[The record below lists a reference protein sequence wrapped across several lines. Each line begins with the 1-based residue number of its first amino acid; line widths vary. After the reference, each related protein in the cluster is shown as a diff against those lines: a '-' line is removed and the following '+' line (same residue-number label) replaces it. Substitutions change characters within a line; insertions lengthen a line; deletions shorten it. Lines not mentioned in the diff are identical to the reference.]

1 VTADRW
7 SARAYRYLLHLY
19 PREFQ
24 ERFAADL
31 EADFAQQLAR
41 GRPLAAWGR
50 ALFDL
55 ARSVPLTH
63 ARARGEFG
71 RVHAISL
78 GGEPAMG
85 SLIFDVRHALRSLVK
100 APVFTAVT
108 VLTLALGIGANSAIF
123 SLVNAALLRPLGYD
137 KPDELMMIHEI
148 IPESKVPRF
157 GVSPVDYL
165 DLREYQHSFS
175 AIGVYRTRPFEL
187 SDTGAPEQITVA
199 QVSSSVFSVLGVNPG
214 VGQTF
219 SSEDD
224 SVDRSVVVISD
235 RFAQR
240 RFAGRDAVGARLL
253 LNRRPYTVIGVM
265 PGSFEF
271 PKRGAEFNGEPA
283 DVYIPLV
290 FTRLERQARGM
301 FYSHSVVGR
310 RRSGV
315 PAEQA
320 SADTAALASRIIE
333 NYPQPMRQMG
343 YSLQIAATPLPD
355 EISGSVRRPL
365 LVLLGAVGLVLLV
378 ACANVANLIMSRQA
392 TRQREIGVR
401 VAMGAGQRRLFQ
413 MLLTENL
420 ILALTGGVAGLVLG
434 QWAVR
439 TVPAVIAT
447 SLPGVSDV
455 ELDARVIGFT
465 FVLSLVTALG
475 FGLVPSI
482 SGTWRDV
489 NAALREGVRMTSGRK
504 QQRLQAGFVVSS
516 IALAFVLLIGAG
528 LLARSFSNL
537 MAVDPGV
544 RAANVLSFEVT
555 LPFTGYNDAARMRG
569 FHQALHQRL
578 RAIPGVSAAVLAS
591 DLPVRSDGERRAF
604 TPSGQSAESPVPP
617 SVAVTWSFGDYLS
630 TFGVPLVRGRTFLP
644 EEYVENRQVVLVSR
658 ALAEK
663 YWPGEDPIGK
673 QLHWG
678 GPPSTSPWQ
687 TVVGVVGDVVDGPLG
702 SEPVI
707 HVYAPYTDVDD
718 RQLAAPIGTLFRRI
732 NVALTGA
739 ADAAS
744 LTPLARAAVAA
755 IDPALAMAGVATMAQ
770 VLDEASAPQ
779 RFSATVLAVFAA
791 GALLLA
797 AIGLYGVL
805 SLGVAQRTRE
815 IGVRLALGASRGEVV
830 IRVVRDGMTLAA
842 IGLALGAA
850 GAIGAAGLLRALLF
864 GTGAYDLY
872 TFAIVPALLA
882 SIALI
887 ACMVPAIKA
896 ARVDPTVALRAE

>member
-1 VTADRW
+1 VTAHRW

-24 ERFAADL
+24 DRFAADL

-41 GRPLAAWGR
+41 RTRLGAWCR

-55 ARSVPLTH
+55 ARSIPLTH
-63 ARARGEFG
+63 ARARAEFG

-85 SLIFDVRHALRSLVK
+85 SLLFDVRHALRALTK

-137 KPDELMMIHEI
+137 KPGELMMLHEI

-157 GVSPVDYL
+157 GVSPTDYL
-165 DLREYQHSFS
+165 DIGQYQHSFS
-175 AIGVYRTRPFEL
+175 AIGVYRTRPYEL
-187 SDTGAPEQITVA
+187 SETGAPEQITVA
-199 QVSSSVFSVLGVNPG
+199 QVSSSVFPILGIASLR
-214 VGQTF
+214 GQTF
-219 SSEDD
+219 SIEDD

-235 RFAQR
+235 RFAR
-240 RFAGRDAVGARLL
+240 RHFAGRDAIGARVV

-265 PGSFEF
+265 PAWFEF

-283 DVYIPLV
+283 DVYLPLM
-290 FTRLERQARGM
+290 FTRIERQARGM

-310 RRSGV
+310 LRSGV
-315 PAEQA
+315 SAEQA
-320 SADTAALASRIIE
+320 AADTGALGARIVE
-333 NYPQPMRQMG
+333 NYPQAMRQMG
-343 YSLQIAATPLPD
+343 YTLQVTATPLLD

-365 LVLLGAVGLVLLV
+365 LILLGAVGLVLLV
-378 ACANVANLIMSRQA
+378 ACANVANVIMSRQM

-401 VAMGAGQRRLFQ
+401 VAMGAARRRLFQ

-420 ILALTGGVAGLVLG
+420 ILAFAGGLTGLVIG

-439 TVPAVIAT
+439 TVPAVIAS

-455 ELDARVIGFT
+455 TLDARVIAFT
-465 FVLSLVTALG
+465 FALSLITAVV
-475 FGLVPSI
+475 FGLAPLVS
-482 SGTWRDV
+482 SGGDNV
-489 NAALREGVRMTSGRK
+489 NAVLREGTRATGGRE
-504 QQRLQAGFVVSS
+504 QRRLQAGFVVSS

-528 LLARSFSNL
+528 LLIRSFANL
-537 MAVDPGV
+537 MAVDPGL
-544 RAANVLSFEVT
+544 RASNVLNFEIT
-555 LPFTGYNDAARMRG
+555 LPFTGYNDGARMRG
-569 FHQALHQRL
+569 FHQTLYERL
-578 RAIPGVSAAVLAS
+578 RAIPGVRAAVLAS

-604 TPSGQSAESPVPP
+604 TPSGQPSGSTIPP

-630 TFGVPLVRGRTFLP
+630 TFGVPLVRGRNFAP
-644 EEYVENRQVVLVSR
+644 EEFAENRQVVLVSR

-678 GPPSTSPWQ
+678 GPPSTAPWQ
-687 TVVGVVGDVVDGPLG
+687 TVVGVVGDVVDGQLG

-707 HVYAPYTDVDD
+707 HVYAPYIEVDD
-718 RQLAAPIGTLFRRI
+718 RQLSAPVGSLFRRI
-732 NVALTGA
+732 HVAVTSET
-739 ADAAS
+739 DAAAI
-744 LTPLARAAVAA
+744 TPSARAAVAA
-755 IDPALAMAGVATMAQ
+755 LDPALAMANVTTMAQ

-779 RFSATVLAVFAA
+779 RFSATVLAAFAA

-797 AIGLYGVL
+797 GIGLYGVL

-815 IGVRLALGASRGEVV
+815 IGVRLALGASRSEVV
-830 IRVVRDGMTLAA
+830 TRVVRDGMMLAA
-842 IGLALGAA
+842 LGLALGAA
-850 GAIGAAGLLRALLF
+850 GAIGTVGLLRALLF
-864 GTGAYDLY
+864 GTGAYDLW
-872 TFAIVPALLA
+872 TFAAVPLLLA
-882 SIALI
+882 IVALM
-887 ACMVPAIKA
+887 ACLIPARRA